1 MIYLNNYFLCDE
13 CKGECIVHNGL
24 YVCKKCGLEH
34 GPILMPSFSTNLC
47 NNYSISFNSEISM
60 NLPLIHITNNK
71 EKIKT
76 KFYNI
81 GYTICQIARISNI
94 VLEDA
99 IRRALKT
106 WRTNDQSYLNS
117 FLHVFAAIIYS
128 STHMGPPHSRLPE
141 EWDEILKKI
150 DLRKPGR
157 NSTNGD
163 HRPIKLMQV
172 FNYIY
177 KYYGRLPDR
186 GKWYWERL
194 STIFPKYLVRRA
206 SLLIEKPR
214 NLKEAILAITIV
226 DYNNTLK
233 EEDYKKIGVTM
244 KKLKKWMSSLKINK
258 EIIRKIF
265 RTIDEY
271 KIPIEIEK
279 KIINDIKEII
289 NRKID
294 NNQLMKIINSHIIDF
309 NNKIELVCT

>member
-1 MIYLNNYFLCDE
+1 VIYSNSYLLCDE
-13 CKGECIVHNGL
+13 CKGECIAHNGL

-34 GPILMPSFSTNLC
+34 GPVLVPSFSSNFS
-47 NNYSISFNSEISM
+47 NNYSTSLSSEISI
-60 NLPLIHITNNK
+60 NLPLICITNK
-71 EKIKT
+71 EKIKA

-81 GYTICQIARISNI
+81 GYTICQIARISSI

-106 WRTNDQSYLNS
+106 WRTNDQSYSNS

-157 NSTNGD
+157 NSANGD

-172 FNYIY
+172 FNYIH
-177 KYYGRLPDR
+177 KYYGKLPDR
-186 GKWYWERL
+186 GEWYWGRL

-206 SLLIEKPR
+206 SLLIERPR
-214 NLKEAILAITIV
+214 NLKEAILAIAIV
-226 DYNNTLK
+226 DYNNLLK
-233 EEDYKKIGVTM
+233 EEDYKKIGVTR
-244 KKLKKWMSSLKINK
+244 KKLKKWMYSLKMNK
-258 EIIRKIF
+258 EFIRKTL

-271 KIPIEIEK
+271 KIPMEIEK
-279 KIINDIKEII
+279 KIIKEIV
-289 NRKID
+289 NKKID
-294 NNQLMKIINSHIIDF
+294 SNQLMKIIDSHII
-309 NNKIELVCT
+309 NKVELAYT